1 MNMKKLLLL
10 SSILCLE
17 LAPAAMAQTTNVIQ
31 VPVRLAFDYTNSI
44 TEGNVDGFLLMQT
57 TNIALPLDQWTPVL
71 GVAASVYP
79 IPGTNFQL
87 PIITNQ
93 VAIVKT
99 NGQAVLATQWFYSLA
114 ATNSTF
120 GTNAMSFSNVATNR
134 GLPVG
139 GSNLRAQ

>member
-1 MNMKKLLLL
+1 MKKLLLL
-10 SSILCLE
+10 LWFAI
-17 LAPAAMAQTTNVIQ
+17 APAAVAQTTNVIQ
-31 VPVRLAFDYTNSI
+31 IPVRLAFDYTNSI
-44 TEGNVDGFLLMQT
+44 TDGNLDGFLLMQS
-57 TNIALPLDQWTPVL
+57 TNVALPLDQWTPVL

-79 IPGTNFQL
+79 LPGTNFQL

-93 VAIVKT
+93 VTIVKT
-99 NGQAVLATQWFYSLA
+99 NGQALQATQWFYALA
-114 ATNSTF
+114 ATNSAF